1 MFYQDFSVV
10 QGVLAIDAHH
20 ALLET
25 QVRIAPGDGT
35 QPHPDPRSNFVVMMA
50 PGDGPQPPP
59 DPK

>member
-1 MFYQDFSVV
+1 MFYQDFLVG

-25 QVRIAPGDGT
+25 QVRIAPGDI
-35 QPHPDPRSNFVVMMA
+35 PY
-50 PGDGPQPPP
+50 PP